1 MPAVNPRP
9 APLRPVPVP
18 AAAAWSPRPARLRR
32 SLRNSTTFAAALAL
46 HVGALGHWSTPVQPP
61 QPLPMAPL
69 LVDLIEAEPPPSP
82 VAAAPVEP
90 EPPAEPEPESEPPAP
105 VEPPPQAITEA
116 PKPPPPPLPKP
127 KPKPVVQPKPKPQPR
142 SPAPTP
148 ARSDAPPSPL
158 PPAPAPVA
166 SAAPTTPASFSAAYL
181 RNPPP
186 RYPSESR
193 SAGEAGRVLLRVRVT
208 AEGRAES
215 VEIAASSG
223 HARLDE
229 AALAAVRRWR
239 FTPAQQAG
247 APVAATVTVPILFKL
262 ES

>member
-1 MPAVNPRP
+1 MIARP
-9 APLRPVPVP
+9 APLRPAP
-18 AAAAWSPRPARLRR
+18 AALPAALLSSRPPALRR
-32 SLRNSTTFAAALAL
+32 GLRTGGTFAAALAL
-46 HVGALGHWSTPVQPP
+46 HVGALGHWTTPETLP

-69 LVDLIEAEPPPSP
+69 VVDLIEAVPPPDP
-82 VAAAPVEP
+82 LAAAPAETA
-90 EPPAEPEPESEPPAP
+90 PPPEPEAPPPEPSPP
-105 VEPPPQAITEA
+105 PEPLPQAITA
-116 PKPPPPPLPKP
+116 PPKPPLPAPPKP
-127 KPKPVVQPKPKPQPR
+127 KPKPVVQPPKPKPALRP
-142 SPAPTP
+142 PAPDA
-148 ARSDAPPSPL
+148 ARSETPPSPL
-158 PPAPAPVA
+158 PPAPVA
-166 SAAPTTPASFSAAYL
+166 AAPSTTAANFSAAYL

-186 RYPSESR
+186 RYPPDSR

-223 HARLDE
+223 HARLDD

-239 FTPAQQAG
+239 FVPAQQAG